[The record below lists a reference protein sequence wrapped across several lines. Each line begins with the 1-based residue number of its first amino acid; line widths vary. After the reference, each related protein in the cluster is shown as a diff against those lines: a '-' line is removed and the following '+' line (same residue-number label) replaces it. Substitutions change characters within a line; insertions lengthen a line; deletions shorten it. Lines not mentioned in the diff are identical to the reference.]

1 MGASDWALKLT
12 ATAMLRM
19 PRMDAPNSVTSAL
32 ATAPIENVLVA
43 VPKLAAKV
51 KSETWM
57 VSRLSGM
64 IRLPPKISVFRSDS
78 LSAGSAP
85 FCTPVMFRSESML
98 SSKVSGCLDCGG

>member
-1 MGASDWALKLT
+1 L
-12 ATAMLRM
+12 
-19 PRMDAPNSVTSAL
+19 
-32 ATAPIENVLVA
+32 VL

-78 LSAGSAP
+78 
-85 FCTPVMFRSESML
+85 
-98 SSKVSGCLDCGG
+98 